1 MISKK
6 FLGAAI
12 LSLCATAS
20 TVATAA
26 YPERDITGTIMW
38 GAGGAMDV
46 VSRAIQ
52 PHAEAVLGKK
62 IVMVNKP
69 GGTGAIATNF
79 IVNSPNDGYNLLFG
93 AENPQLHK
101 VLGLA
106 EFDYDKFFPV
116 NILARSVGVIVVKAD
131 AQWKT
136 LTELVNDAKARPG
149 KLKMAMTGPG
159 GLPHTVASMLGA
171 VTQIN
176 TISVP
181 FDGEGPAVTAVMGGH
196 ADFTPVGAGSVT
208 EGIKAGR
215 IRALAVVNIDPFD
228 LLPGVPPITRE
239 YPEFS
244 KYLPWGPFYG
254 VFVRK
259 DTPDD
264 IKATLVNA
272 FKKAAEEPQFKQLM
286 SDRANIMMNISGA
299 EADAFLTKWQS
310 VTSWLLQDVGATKKS
325 PESFG
330 IPKP

>member
-1 MISKK
+1 MISRKL
-6 FLGAAI
+6 LGAAA
-12 LSLCATAS
+12 LGLFTTA
-20 TVATAA
+20 ATAA
-26 YPERDITGTIMW
+26 FPERDLTGTIMW

-79 IVNSPNDGYNLLFG
+79 VVNAPNDGYNLLFG

-106 EFDYDKFFPV
+106 EFDYDRFFPV
-116 NILARSVGVIVVKAD
+116 NILARSIGVIVVKAD
-131 AQWKT
+131 APWKT
-136 LTELVNDAKARPG
+136 LTELVNDAKKNPG
-149 KLKMAMTGPG
+149 KIKMAMTGPG

-171 VTQIN
+171 VTKLEV
-176 TISVP
+176 ISVP

-196 ADFTPVGAGSVT
+196 ADFTPVGVGAAAES
-208 EGIKAGR
+208 IKAGR
-215 IRALAVVNIDPFD
+215 IRALSVVNAEPFD
-228 LLPGVPPITRE
+228 SLPGVPPITQE
-239 YPEFS
+239 YPDFA

-254 VFVRK
+254 VFIRK

-264 IKATLVNA
+264 IKATLVDA
-272 FKKAAEEPQFKQLM
+272 FKKAADDTRFKQLM
-286 SDRANIMMNISGA
+286 TDRGNLMMNISGD

-310 VTSWLLQDVGATKKS
+310 VTSWLLQDVGAAKIS
-325 PESFG
+325 PDKFG
-330 IPKP
+330 ISKP